1 MNYIKRDMMSKTVS
15 DKQAFWFCTEAG
27 SADFVAH
34 DLEELKK
41 GFRKAPMKSI
51 KFHFRDGKND
61 FEAWLRN
68 VMEEN
73 QLADDVARIKEE
85 FSKGY
90 LKGVAL
96 RKTLAKTL
104 Q

>member
-1 MNYIKRDMMSKTVS
+1 MAKNVS
-15 DKQAFWFCTEAG
+15 DGQAFWFCTDEGATE
-27 SADFVAH
+27 FVAH
-34 DLEELKK
+34 NLEELRK

-68 VMEEN
+68 VMEEHYI
-73 QLADDVARIKEE
+73 ADNVAKVKEE

-96 RKTLAKTL
+96 RKTLAKSL
-104 Q
+104 KQ